1 MAMTPVASRKDQLKS
16 LGGPATSAF
25 ARLPF
30 APAPLS
36 LPSSPHS
43 SSPPAMLLLL
53 VIFASPVL
61 AAASRRRGVLPTERK
76 PSADAAEALA
86 RRVN

>member
-1 MAMTPVASRKDQLKS
+1 MTPVASRKDQLKS

-36 LPSSPHS
+36 LP
-43 SSPPAMLLLL
+43 ACD
-53 VIFASPVL
+53 A
-61 AAASRRRGVLPTERK
+61 LPLEWL
-76 PSADAAEALA
+76 ADA
-86 RRVN
+86 